1 MKKILCYSLCII
13 SISCFNGC
21 VKDSCTHTY
30 SYTWFEPL
38 YKTTAEVR
46 DNIKTNSARAIK
58 VPGKLFVVG
67 KYIFL
72 NEVNKGIHIINNSN
86 PAAPVNAGFI
96 DIPGNIDITVKG
108 NTLYA
113 DLYSDLVTLDI
124 SNPLNVVKKK
134 IIDNVFPHRRYYGF
148 NSDSL
153 KIIYDWVR
161 HDTTITTDCSQN
173 GWIGYNRGG
182 IYLAT
187 NDQLFNSSAASNAG
201 FIGGAPSGIAG
212 SMARFALMNNYLYTV
227 GDAELKVINI
237 AEVNDPKVSN
247 TIALN
252 WGIET
257 IYPFKDKL
265 FIGSNTGMFIFNT
278 TNPDQPAQEG
288 EFTHARVCDPVI
300 ADSNF
305 AFITLRNGS
314 KCAGF
319 INELEIVDISNLSS
333 PVLLKKFDM
342 TNPHGLSKDGKLLF
356 ICDGKDGLKIF
367 DASHVTKLQ
376 LVKQFKDIETYD
388 VIAWNGLAIVV
399 AADGLYQFNY
409 VDNNDIKLLS
419 KISILQ

>member
-1 MKKILCYSLCII
+1 MKKLLCYSLCII
-13 SISCFNGC
+13 IITCFNSC

-38 YKTTAEVR
+38 YKTTTEVR
-46 DNIKTNSARAIK
+46 DNIKTSAARGIK
-58 VPGKLFVVG
+58 VPGKLFIIG

-72 NEVNKGIHIINNSN
+72 NEVNKGIHIINNTN
-86 PAAPVNAGFI
+86 PAAPVNTGFI
-96 DIPGNIDITVKG
+96 DIPGNIDIAVKG

-134 IIDNVFPHRRYYGF
+134 IIDNVFPHRYYGF
-148 NSDSL
+148 TADSS
-153 KIIYDWVR
+153 KIIYDWTR
-161 HDTTITTDCSQN
+161 HDTTITADCSQN
-173 GWIGYNRGG
+173 GWIGYNGGG
-182 IYLAT
+182 IYMAT
-187 NDQLFNSSAASNAG
+187 NDALFNSSAASNAG
-201 FIGGAPSGIAG
+201 FIGGSPSGIAG
-212 SMARFALMNNYLYTV
+212 SMARFALLNNYLYTA

-237 AEVNDPKVSN
+237 AEVNDPKVTN
-247 TIALN
+247 TIDLN

-257 IYPFKDKL
+257 IYPFRDKL

-278 TNPDQPAQEG
+278 TNPDHPAQAG
-288 EFTHARVCDPVI
+288 QFTHARVCDPVI
-300 ADSNF
+300 ADNNY
-305 AFITLRNGS
+305 AFITLRNGTQ
-314 KCAGF
+314 CQGF
-319 INELEIVDISNLSS
+319 LNELDIVDISNLSS

-367 DASHVTKLQ
+367 DASDLTNLQ
-376 LVKQFKDIETYD
+376 LVKQFKDIETFD

-409 VDNNDIKLLS
+409 ADNKDIKMIS